1 MQELSKLESKV
12 LELTKERDQLSE
24 RLIGLASSEQMK
36 EDLISTRSRLELV
49 TFELEDLR
57 RRSAE
62 MESELAQQTSIAKY
76 AQSRYEIEV
85 MRCGEVTKTI
95 LELRKQVSSLTREKF
110 ELQELNRSH
119 ESQSQGSKKRS
130 EEVLDQLTALKEQLS
145 TVEVENRALHE
156 QVGSSVKTV
165 NLAI

>member
-95 LELRKQVSSLTREKF
+95 LELRKQVSSLTREKS

-145 TVEVENRALHE
+145 TVEAENRALHE

-165 NLAI
+165 YLAI